1 MKIINELGAA
11 ENRQVPAAEGTEALK
26 FQANDNANS
35 ELNATPM
42 LPLVTYNKQLSVDEL
57 LYVNIDG
64 STVFSTGKFF
74 YDRNGQVIDFKPFDT
89 IDNTRRLLA
98 AYGFGLSYNLI
109 TRSMEI
115 SGTPAE
121 WGNTRHDT
129 STALTYILDIAKRN
143 NLKLNKDQLTDYT
156 YALSRRNQYNPIYDL
171 MSNIKWDGIDRLDM
185 LVNSIESENTPL
197 ELIKL
202 LLTKWL
208 ISAVA
213 LGCAA
218 EDSQFL
224 SAGGVLILVGS
235 QGNGKNQFLHWLTKP
250 FSDYFLEGH
259 TLIPGEKDSISTFV
273 KYWIVELGELDGTLS
288 KAHMPALKAILTNDK
303 DVFRPSYGR
312 TDVIY
317 RRRTV
322 FAASINHE
330 MFLEDKTGSRRFW
343 AIDFK
348 AFNITKELDVLQ
360 LWAQVYQLYL
370 DGHSWHLNAQEQQLL
385 ELSNAKHKAID
396 VIDDGLSNE
405 FNFDA
410 NVHEWTIKRTSNEIL
425 ERLGFD
431 KPTVTETRRLTES
444 LKARRVKMQESTR
457 DGKRGR
463 YWLMPPSFTSYKD
476 HFNIVNDIPTVYH

>member
-42 LPLVTYNKQLSVDEL
+42 LPLVTNNKQLSADEL
-57 LYVNIDG
+57 LYVNIDS
-64 STVFSTGKFF
+64 STVFSKGKFF
-74 YDRNGQVIDFKPFDT
+74 YDKNGQVIDFKPFDT

-109 TRSMEI
+109 TRSMEV
-115 SGTPAE
+115 SGTPPE
-121 WGNTRHDT
+121 WGDTRNDV
-129 STALTYILDIAKRN
+129 STALIYILDIAKRN
-143 NLKLNKDQLTDYT
+143 NLKLHKDQLTDYT

-171 MSNIKWDGIDRLDM
+171 ISSIEWDGIDRLDI
-185 LVNSIESENTPL
+185 LVNSIESENTPS

-259 TLIPGEKDSISTFV
+259 TL
-273 KYWIVELGELDGTLS
+273 
-288 KAHMPALKAILTNDK
+288 
-303 DVFRPSYGR
+303 
-312 TDVIY
+312 
-317 RRRTV
+317 
-322 FAASINHE
+322 
-330 MFLEDKTGSRRFW
+330 
-343 AIDFK
+343 
-348 AFNITKELDVLQ
+348 
-360 LWAQVYQLYL
+360 
-370 DGHSWHLNAQEQQLL
+370 GHL
-385 ELSNAKHKAID
+385 
-396 VIDDGLSNE
+396 
-405 FNFDA
+405 
-410 NVHEWTIKRTSNEIL
+410 
-425 ERLGFD
+425 
-431 KPTVTETRRLTES
+431 
-444 LKARRVKMQESTR
+444 
-457 DGKRGR
+457 
-463 YWLMPPSFTSYKD
+463 
-476 HFNIVNDIPTVYH
+476 